1 MKRGKN
7 EFYNL
12 ESNRAWSVS
21 AGKTFPSYKLLT
33 GFADLAP
40 KKVDTRPGKK
50 LCFLVRKFE
59 RADENL
65 AVRGVLLHCCQG
77 PRSVVGVCPIT
88 ALAFH
93 DSSRVACTS
102 HKKRL
107 MFIKKL

>member
-1 MKRGKN
+1 LVGRAGKKWPAVAQKMPASEPQRFVKHSTMKRGKN

-50 LCFLVRKFE
+50 VF
-59 RADENL
+59 
-65 AVRGVLLHCCQG
+65 
-77 PRSVVGVCPIT
+77 
-88 ALAFH
+88 
-93 DSSRVACTS
+93 SSAEV
-102 HKKRL
+102 
-107 MFIKKL
+107 